1 MSTTTQ
7 KKKTPWPAFEA
18 ETDDGRRQRSGRSRR
33 KIIEALFELMREGE
47 MSPTAA
53 AVAERA
59 NVGLRTVFRHFEDM
73 ESIFEE
79 MTEDLKAVTMPI
91 IMAPLKSETWQD
103 KLMEAV
109 DRNVEVYEQV
119 FPMQVALIIR
129 RFKSDFLNKQYKSE
143 VKLLR
148 NSLKSF
154 LPKEIVQ
161 DRTLF
166 AAIEV
171 NLTFATWRRLRQ
183 DQNLSVANAT
193 DTLKL
198 IMTAL
203 INMSD
208 AD

>member
-1 MSTTTQ
+1 MSTTTN
-7 KKKTPWPAFEA
+7 KKKTPLPAFEA
-18 ETDDGRRQRSGRSRR
+18 QTDDGRRQRSGRSRR
-33 KIIEALFELMREGE
+33 QIIEALFELMREGE

-53 AVAERA
+53 MVAERA

-79 MTEDLKAVTMPI
+79 MTEDLKAVTMPKLLR
-91 IMAPLKSETWQD
+91 PLESATWQD

-109 DRNVEVYEQV
+109 DRHAEIYEEV

-129 RFKSDFLNKQYKSE
+129 RFKSDFLTKQYKSE
-143 VKLLR
+143 VNLLR
-148 NSLKSF
+148 KSLRGF
-154 LPKEIVQ
+154 LPKEVVQ
-161 DRTLF
+161 NRTLF

-183 DQNLSVANAT
+183 DQNLSVTNAT
-193 DTLKL
+193 QTLKL

-203 INMSD
+203 IASID

>member
-33 KIIEALFELMREGE
+33 KIIEALFDLMREGE
-47 MSPTAA
+47 MSPTAVI
-53 AVAERA
+53 VAERA
-59 NVGLRTVFRHFEDM
+59 DVGLRTVFRHFEDM

-79 MTEDLKAVTMPI
+79 MTEDLKAVTMPKI
-91 IMAPLKSETWQD
+91 LAPLQSETWQD
-103 KLMEAV
+103 KLMEAI
-109 DRNVEVYEQV
+109 DRNAEVYEEV

-129 RFKSDFLNKQYKSE
+129 RFQSDFLTKQYKSE
-143 VKLLR
+143 VNLLR
-148 NSLKSF
+148 KSLKSF

-161 DRTLF
+161 NRTLF

-193 DTLKL
+193 ETLKL
-198 IMTAL
+198 IMTSL

-208 AD
+208 VD

>member
-33 KIIEALFELMREGE
+33 KIIEALFDLMREGE
-47 MSPTAA
+47 MSPTAVI
-53 AVAERA
+53 VAERA
-59 NVGLRTVFRHFEDM
+59 DVGLRTVFRHFEDM

-79 MTEDLKAVTMPI
+79 MTEDLKAVTMPKI
-91 IMAPLKSETWQD
+91 LAPLQSETWQD
-103 KLMEAV
+103 KLMEAI
-109 DRNVEVYEQV
+109 DRNAEVYEEV

-129 RFKSDFLNKQYKSE
+129 RVQSDFLTKQYKSE
-143 VKLLR
+143 VNLLR
-148 NSLKSF
+148 KSLKSF

-161 DRTLF
+161 NRTLF

-193 DTLKL
+193 ETLKL
-198 IMTAL
+198 IMTSL

-208 AD
+208 VD